1 MRFNIKCNEC
11 DRTFIAETEFYGL
24 QRYRCPYCG
33 HVLTCQFNA
42 PEAKRTKARAV
53 VPMANTTPV
62 ERHSKKELP
71 TVKTKLIRMPS
82 AEKIAELR
90 KKIAETSR
98 QASEKVKEGTIKT
111 SEYLSGKIYRR
122 QSVGVLRLQ
131 HTFYTV
137 GYSWTFYLC
146 RGS

>member
-111 SEYLSGKIYRR
+111 SEYLSRSSSWLAQFQEKYTDGNLWVFFGFSTLLYC
-122 QSVGVLRLQ
+122 RL
-131 HTFYTV
+131 
-137 GYSWTFYLC
+137 
-146 RGS
+146 